1 MYDSKNRSS
10 RGLRV
15 LSLKVKDIVSEKKRT
30 TYKDVAETLIHE
42 LNDKMKADTIGDPT
56 VIINFAIL
64 CVYDFELGIIAWFR
78 S

>member
-1 MYDSKNRSS
+1 MIALLILDDDDMFDSKNRSS

-42 LNDKMKADTIGDPT
+42 LNDKLKS
-56 VIINFAIL
+56 N
-64 CVYDFELGIIAWFR
+64 
-78 S
+78 